1 MSEYTYFTHGF
12 IDALLSTVG
21 CNQAC
26 LDHIF
31 VNKKASCLVNPVAAH
46 ETELIIRP
54 VEEGKRKRIA
64 VVGAGPAGLSFAT
77 TASSRGHEVTLFDK
91 DSEIGGQFNM
101 AKLVPGKEE
110 FHETLR
116 YFKKQLEISGVHVR
130 LNTIV
135 TPQDVKDFDSV
146 VIATGVTPRKVNIP
160 MNIIT
165 SDKVKCYS
173 YIDVLKNKAV
183 VGKSVAIIGAGGI
196 GYDVAD
202 YITHDNHDYHS
213 TAPLGVVDNTN
224 VDNFLKEWGI
234 DADVTNGGLM
244 VSKKSEATAAAAAT
258 TAAVA
263 VSQHVPERK
272 VYLLQ
277 RKKGKLGSTLG
288 KTTGWIHRANMKK
301 RSVEEL
307 SGCKYVEINDE
318 GLVIE
323 QSVGAAAGKTG
334 KASISSSTAGGGAGG
349 GAAATGSDKTKS
361 TATTTTSTT
370 KRRVLP
376 VDTVIFCAGQEP
388 LRDLHYPLTRTWQH
402 RSVFLIGGAYEA
414 GELDA
419 KRAIDQGT
427 RLAAEIEDARTG
439 EVYEAPIEMGH
450 QVMKFVESIVSN
462 KK

>member
-1 MSEYTYFTHGF
+1 
-12 IDALLSTVG
+12 
-21 CNQAC
+21 
-26 LDHIF
+26 

-77 TASSRGHEVTLFDK
+77 TASSRGHEVTLFDR

-110 FHETLR
+110 FHETIR
-116 YFKKQLEISGVHVR
+116 YFKKQLEISGVNVR
-130 LNTIV
+130 LNTSV
-135 TPQDVKDFDSV
+135 TPQDIRGFDSV

-160 MNIIT
+160 INIT
-165 SDKVKCYS
+165 TTGGGGGDKVKCYS
-173 YIDVLKNKAV
+173 YIDVLKNKVA

-213 TAPLGVVDNTN
+213 TAPLGIVDNTN
-224 VDNFLKEWGI
+224 VQNFLKEWGI
-234 DADVTNGGLM
+234 DSDVANGGLM
-244 VSKKSEATAAAAAT
+244 VAKKSEASAST
-258 TAAVA
+258 
-263 VSQHVPERK
+263 QHASERK

-288 KTTGWIHRANMKK
+288 KTTGWIHRTNIKK
-301 RSVEEL
+301 RGVEEL

-323 QSVGAAAGKTG
+323 QSLVNATSKAD
-334 KASISSSTAGGGAGG
+334 KASSTTTG
-349 GAAATGSDKTKS
+349 GSDKTKHVV
-361 TATTTTSTT
+361 
-370 KRRVLP
+370 RRVLP

-388 LRDLHYPLTRTWQH
+388 LRDLHEPLIRTWQH

-427 RLAAEIEDARTG
+427 RLAAEIEHARTG

-450 QVMKFVESIVSN
+450 QMMKFVESVVYN